1 MTKELNENTTFKMSI
16 KTIIGIVIGIS
27 TLMAMWFTLKAE
39 IDVAKELPV
48 PEITKIEYELKDELI
63 RNTIMNTQDD
73 VNEIKD
79 DIKLIK
85 IKLYED

>member
-1 MTKELNENTTFKMSI
+1 MTKELNENTTFKLSI
-16 KTIIGIVIGIS
+16 KTIIGLVIGIS

-39 IDVAKELPV
+39 IDVAKTLPE

-73 VNEIKD
+73 VEEIKD

-85 IKLYED
+85 EKLYEK

>member
-1 MTKELNENTTFKMSI
+1 MKELNENTTFKLSI

-39 IDVAKELPV
+39 IDVAKTLPE

-73 VNEIKD
+73 VEEIKD

-85 IKLYED
+85 EKLYE

>member
-1 MTKELNENTTFKMSI
+1 MTKELNENTTFKLSI
-16 KTIIGIVIGIS
+16 KTIIGLVIGIS

-39 IDVAKELPV
+39 IDVAKTLPE

-63 RNTIMNTQDD
+63 RSTIMNTQDD
-73 VNEIKD
+73 VEEIKD

-85 IKLYED
+85 EKLYEK

>member
-1 MTKELNENTTFKMSI
+1 MAKELNENTTFKLSI
-16 KTIIGIVIGIS
+16 KTIIGLVIGIS

-39 IDVAKELPV
+39 IDVAKTLPE

-73 VNEIKD
+73 VEEIKD

-85 IKLYED
+85 IKLYEN

>member
-1 MTKELNENTTFKMSI
+1 MAKELNENTTFKLSI
-16 KTIIGIVIGIS
+16 KTIIGLVIGIS

-39 IDVAKELPV
+39 IDVAKTLPE

-73 VNEIKD
+73 VEEIKD

-85 IKLYED
+85 EKLYEK

>member
-1 MTKELNENTTFKMSI
+1 MTKELNENTTFKLSI
-16 KTIIGIVIGIS
+16 KTIIGLVIGIS

-39 IDVAKELPV
+39 IDVAKTLPV
-48 PEITKIEYELKDELI
+48 PEITKIEYDLKDELI

-73 VNEIKD
+73 VEEIKD

-85 IKLYED
+85 EKLYEK